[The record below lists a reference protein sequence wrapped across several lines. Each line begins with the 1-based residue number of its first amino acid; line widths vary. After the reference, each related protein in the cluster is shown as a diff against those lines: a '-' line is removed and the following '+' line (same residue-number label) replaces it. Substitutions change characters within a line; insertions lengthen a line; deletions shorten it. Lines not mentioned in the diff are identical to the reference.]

1 MFDISDPAKPK
12 VLRVFDLG
20 AASGSHNLRLT
31 QDERR
36 LVVSDYFLNEDSF
49 GKVQHADDHI
59 EHVACVERDDLELG
73 PRFHV
78 NFNTAFRTRAARPHS
93 LAFQ

>member
-1 MFDISDPAKPK
+1 M
-12 VLRVFDLG
+12 LDLG

-36 LVVSDYFLNEDSF
+36 LVVSDYFLNEDSL
-49 GKVQHADDHI
+49 GKVHAEGDHI
-59 EHVACVERDDLELG
+59 VHVARVERDDLELG